1 MERIEFDAGNEWAN
15 GPTIPTGSPQAAPAT
30 PAPIANDAPA
40 EVAPTTESPQEDTT
54 NSWADKDPQTDAPQ
68 GTAAAKAPTPAGAEI
83 EVKGPGGAKK
93 FALAADNPELQRTLA
108 LGLGARKW
116 QAERDAARKERDK
129 AVKDTVPLRE
139 KAQVWD
145 QLDELAR
152 LGQRTKVAHA
162 VLGDEGY
169 EALRKEIIREHTVM
183 QDGNPDERNTF
194 ERERMKS
201 DQELS
206 RHMYEKKIK
215 EAEARNQA
223 TEDRIETDRLRS
235 LATASLVKYDM
246 RNFVEDQDLA
256 NKLNNKL
263 WTLAW
268 SDLEATDSE
277 DISPEMIA
285 KAFASNAKTLRAGMR
300 HTVDTKVNA
309 VIEGKKQDATRRAQ
323 AAATERY
330 PTGAQVDLSQWDGR
344 SSKGLLEL
352 LAGKRK

>member
-15 GPTIPTGSPQAAPAT
+15 SPAVPTGPSQAAPT
-30 PAPIANDAPA
+30 TTAPA
-40 EVAPTTESPQEDTT
+40 EATPTEAVSTT
-54 NSWADKDPQTDAPQ
+54 DEPSTGTPSWADPDPKAAESTDQP
-68 GTAAAKAPTPAGAEI
+68 AAKTQAPSGGEI

-93 FALAADNPELQRTLA
+93 FALASDNPELQRTLA

-116 QAERDAARKERDK
+116 QAERDQARKERDK

-183 QDGNPDERNTF
+183 QGGDPDERNTF
-194 ERERMKS
+194 ERERMTK
-201 DQELS
+201 DQELT

-215 EAEARNQA
+215 EAEGRAQA
-223 TEDRIETDRLRS
+223 QEDKAEKDRLRS
-235 LATASLVKYDM
+235 VATTALVKYDM
-246 RNFVEDQDLA
+246 RNFIEDQDLA
-256 NKLNNKL
+256 NNLNNKL

-268 SDLEATDSE
+268 TDLEAIDSD
-277 DISPEMIA
+277 DITPEMIS
-285 KAFASNAKTLRAGMR
+285 KAFASNAKTLRAGMSR
-300 HTVDTKVNA
+300 SVDAKVNR

-330 PTGAQVDLSQWDGR
+330 PTGGQVDLSQWDGR